1 MKYRISALFL
11 VAALATAVHPSASA
25 QQENWGQGH
34 RPKLVSV

>member
-25 QQENWGQGH
+25 QQENWGQGSQAQA
-34 RPKLVSV
+34 RSV